1 MTEVKLRIPDKL
13 IPVFQGDARY
23 RGAYGG
29 RGSGKS
35 YSFAKMLAVRGYM
48 DSIRILCAR
57 ELQNSLKDSSMS
69 EVIEAIESEPWLADH
84 YTYGESYIRGKNGT
98 EFIFRGLRHNS
109 REIKSMAKIQ
119 ICWVEEAEAVSEQ
132 SWQVLTPTIREPNSE
147 IWLTWNPESQD
158 SATNKRFILDP
169 PPNANII
176 KLNWQDNHW
185 FPDVLEQERQADL
198 RRDPAYYAHVWEGET
213 ITRTDAQ
220 VFAGKWRV
228 DEFDPGKGWDGPYH
242 GLDFGFA
249 QDPTVAVKC
258 WIYADCLYI
267 EHEAGRAK
275 LELDE
280 TAATIT
286 AAIPDFASH
295 TIRADSA
302 RPESISYLKR
312 HGLPNITAVKKWPG
326 SVEDGVSYIK
336 SFREIIIH
344 PRCTSTQHEFRVY
357 SYKVDRNSGD
367 ILPQIVDAY
376 NHYTDAIRYA
386 LAPMIQNK
394 GQPSIRTL

>member
-1 MTEVKLRIPDKL
+1 MTEVQLKLPPKL
-13 IPVFQGDARY
+13 IPVFQGSARY

-35 YSFAKMLAVRGYM
+35 YSFAKMLAVRGFM
-48 DSIRILCAR
+48 SQMRILCAR

-69 EVIEAIESEPWLADH
+69 EVIEAIESEPWLAAH

-132 SWQVLTPTIREPNSE
+132 SWQVLIPTIREPNSE

-158 SATNKRFILDP
+158 SATYKRFIADP
-169 PPNANII
+169 PTDAKII
-176 KLNWQDNHW
+176 KLNWQDNPW
-185 FPDVLEQERQADL
+185 FPAVLDQERQADL

-228 DEFDPGKGWDGPYH
+228 EEFVAGGDWQGPYH
-242 GLDFGFA
+242 GMDFGFA
-249 QDPTVAVKC
+249 QDPTAAVKC
-258 WIYADCLYI
+258 WTYNDFLYI

-280 TAATIT
+280 TAATLT
-286 AAIPDFASH
+286 AAIPDFAAH

-312 HGLPNITAVKKWPG
+312 HGLPNITAVKKWQG
-326 SVEDGVSYIK
+326 SVEDGVQFIK

-344 PRCTSTQHEFRVY
+344 PRCTSTAQEFRLY
-357 SYKVDRNSGD
+357 SYKVDKNSGD

-376 NHYTDAIRYA
+376 NHYIDATRYA

>member
-1 MTEVKLRIPDKL
+1 MSEVKLRLPPKL
-13 IPVFQGDARY
+13 KPVFLGPARY

-35 YSFAKMLAVRGYM
+35 YSFAKMLAARGFM
-48 DSIRILCAR
+48 EPMRILCAR

-69 EVIEAIESEPWLADH
+69 EIIDAIESEPWLAQH
-84 YTYGESYIRGKNGT
+84 YEYGESYIRGKNGT

-109 REIKSMAKIQ
+109 REIKSMAKIKL
-119 ICWVEEAEAVSEQ
+119 CWVEEAEAVSEQ
-132 SWQVLTPTIREPNSE
+132 SWQTLIPTIREPDSE
-147 IWLTWNPESQD
+147 IWATWNPESQD

-169 PPNANII
+169 PDNSKII
-176 KLNWQDNHW
+176 KLNWMDNPW
-185 FPDVLEQERQADL
+185 FPEVLEQERQSDL
-198 RRDPAYYAHVWEGET
+198 RRDPDYYAHIWEGDT

-228 DEFDPGKGWDGPYH
+228 DDFDPGKGWDGPYF

-249 QDPTVAVKC
+249 QDPTAAIKC
-258 WIYADCLYI
+258 WTHNDCLYI
-267 EHEAGRAK
+267 EAEAGRAK
-275 LELDE
+275 MELDE
-280 TAATIT
+280 TAAEIATT
-286 AAIPDFASH
+286 IPDIAAH
-295 TIRADSA
+295 TIRADNA

-312 HGLPNITAVKKWPG
+312 HGLQNIVSVKKWPG
-326 SVEDGVSYIK
+326 SVEDGVQFIK
-336 SFREIIIH
+336 SFREIILH
-344 PRCTSTQHEFRVY
+344 PRCTSTAQEFRLY

-367 ILPQIVDAY
+367 IIPTIMDAY
-376 NHYTDAIRYA
+376 NHYIDALRYA

>member
-1 MTEVKLRIPDKL
+1 MSEVKLRLPPKL
-13 IPVFQGDARY
+13 KPVFLGPARY

-35 YSFAKMLAVRGYM
+35 YSFAKMLAARGFM
-48 DSIRILCAR
+48 EPMRILCAR

-69 EVIEAIESEPWLADH
+69 EIIDAIESEPWLAQH
-84 YTYGESYIRGKNGT
+84 YEYGESYIRGKNGT

-109 REIKSMAKIQ
+109 REIKSMAKIKL
-119 ICWVEEAEAVSEQ
+119 CWVEEAEAVSEQ
-132 SWQVLTPTIREPNSE
+132 SWQTLIPTIREPDSE
-147 IWLTWNPESQD
+147 IWATWNPESQD

-169 PPNANII
+169 PDNAKII
-176 KLNWQDNHW
+176 KLNWMDNPW
-185 FPDVLEQERQADL
+185 FPEVLEQERQSDL
-198 RRDPAYYAHVWEGET
+198 RRDPDYYAHIWEGDT

-228 DEFDPGKGWDGPYH
+228 DDFDPGKGWDGPYF

-249 QDPTVAVKC
+249 QDPTAAIKC
-258 WIYADCLYI
+258 WTHNDCLYI
-267 EHEAGRAK
+267 EAEAGRAK
-275 LELDE
+275 MELDE
-280 TAATIT
+280 TAAEIATT
-286 AAIPDFASH
+286 IPDIAAH
-295 TIRADSA
+295 TIRADNA

-312 HGLPNITAVKKWPG
+312 HGLQNIVSVKKWPG
-326 SVEDGVSYIK
+326 SVEDGVQFIK
-336 SFREIIIH
+336 SFREIILH
-344 PRCTSTQHEFRVY
+344 PRCTSTAQEFRLY

-367 ILPQIVDAY
+367 IIPTIMDAY
-376 NHYTDAIRYA
+376 NHYIDALRYA